1 MSTTRGKTEKT
12 GRRGKAK
19 PEASTAERLRRLFTS
34 LCAQIDGGHFA
45 NAIKTCDKILRLAPA
60 DADAHKTKLFLLLQT
75 EQYDAAL
82 ALLADDDDGH
92 GHEFEHAYALYRLQR
107 EEEATALLDQVTRQR
122 GEDDRGVMHLR
133 AQMAYRTGSYSQAVD
148 LYTQLLDSA
157 EPTTDEHQDI
167 HTNLYASQLSLEFTT
182 TGFVRALGMLPK
194 DLSASLGSGSVPVS
208 ALVHAS
214 GAGAGA
220 RGARAPRAAA
230 ASAAPHAS
238 HDTPT
243 HAPKPPRRSRVPRG
257 VVPGLSPP
265 PDPERWVKKS
275 ERSAG
280 VGGGRRRRGG
290 GAGAGAGGGGA
301 TQGSVGVGVGAEGV
315 GSSSTTG
322 GGGGGAKAKGRK
334 RK

>member
-182 TGFVRALGMLPK
+182 TGFVRALDMLPK
-194 DLSASLGSGSVPVS
+194 DFSASLGTVPVA

-214 GAGAGA
+214 GAG
-220 RGARAPRAAA
+220 RARAPRAAA
-230 ASAAPHAS
+230 PHAS
-238 HDTPT
+238 NDTPT

-290 GAGAGAGGGGA
+290 GAGGGAGGGGA
-301 TQGSVGVGVGAEGV
+301 TQGSVGVGAEGV